1 MTCFAFFIEITEET
15 TTRSLTYCQTLT
27 QRRET
32 NQSSH
37 LSVKEYQT
45 RLCETQR
52 LHIKACQE
60 TTTLKRELDELKTQ
74 LQIQQRRVEYE
85 ARQSMLE
92 EHKKALMLLRGRR
105 MADGCSASE
114 ANNAS
119 RVSNGEMQS
128 RSHDL
133 PEVASF
139 REFTPEVTSQEVTN
153 LLGYAHP
160 ELENSALDFENIRT
174 EVASETQMSSE
185 PETNLTPEVPLMISV
200 ATSTDD
206 LHMLEICAES
216 PDVESPDEEEPRGE
230 WNIREN
236 ILCREDAEG
245 RSRSV
250 SPYTA
255 EKKSYAD
262 VEASKSEVVYPMDEE
277 VRKLFIQVFDLSISY
292 QCTGGGGRGA
302 EGNVA

>member
-1 MTCFAFFIEITEET
+1 MSFMTHFASLIEITEET
-15 TTRSLTYCQTLT
+15 STRSLTYCHTLT

-32 NQSSH
+32 HQSSH
-37 LSVKEYQT
+37 PSVKEYQT

-60 TTTLKRELDELKTQ
+60 TTTLRRELDELRTQ
-74 LQIQQRRVEYE
+74 LQIQQRRLEYE

-105 MADGCSASE
+105 IADGCSVSE
-114 ANNAS
+114 TSN
-119 RVSNGEMQS
+119 VSGVNSGEMEYQS
-128 RSHDL
+128 HNS
-133 PEVASF
+133 PEVTSL
-139 REFTPEVTSQEVTN
+139 RESTPEVTSQEVTY
-153 LLGYAHP
+153 LPGCAHP
-160 ELENSALDFENIRT
+160 ELETLALGLDNMRT
-174 EVASETQMSSE
+174 EVTSESE
-185 PETNLTPEVPLMISV
+185 INLTPEVPLMISV

-206 LHMLEICAES
+206 LHMLGTDAES
-216 PDVESPDEEEPRGE
+216 TDDEEPRGE

-255 EKKSYAD
+255 EKKSCAN
-262 VEASKSEVVYPMDEE
+262 VEASKSEVVYSLDEE
-277 VRKLFIQVFDLSISY
+277 VRKIEAFGGKEFVLSLMIP
-292 QCTGGGGRGA
+292 
-302 EGNVA
+302 

>member
-1 MTCFAFFIEITEET
+1 MTHSAFLIEITEET
-15 TTRSLTYCQTLT
+15 STRSLTYYHSLT

-32 NQSSH
+32 HQSSH

-60 TTTLKRELDELKTQ
+60 TTTLRRELDELRTQ
-74 LQIQQRRVEYE
+74 LQIQQRRLEYE

-105 MADGCSASE
+105 IADGSSAPETS
-114 ANNAS
+114 NVS
-119 RVSNGEMQS
+119 RVNSGEMESQS
-128 RSHDL
+128 HNP
-133 PEVASF
+133 PEVPSLGTS
-139 REFTPEVTSQEVTN
+139 TPEVTPQELTH
-153 LLGYAHP
+153 LPACAHP
-160 ELENSALDFENIRT
+160 ELETLAFNLDNTRT
-174 EVASETQMSSE
+174 EVTSE

-206 LHMLEICAES
+206 LHTLGTDAES
-216 PDVESPDEEEPRGE
+216 TDDEEPREE

-236 ILCREDAEG
+236 FLCREDAEG

-255 EKKSYAD
+255 EKKSYANL
-262 VEASKSEVVYPMDEE
+262 EASKSEVVYQLDEE
-277 VRKLFIQVFDLSISY
+277 VRKMQAFAGIRKHFLSLMIP
-292 QCTGGGGRGA
+292 
-302 EGNVA
+302 

>member
-1 MTCFAFFIEITEET
+1 MSFMTHFALLIEITEET
-15 TTRSLTYCQTLT
+15 STRSLTYCHSLT

-32 NQSSH
+32 HQSSH

-60 TTTLKRELDELKTQ
+60 TTTLRRELDELRTQ
-74 LQIQQRRVEYE
+74 LQIQQRRLEYE

-105 MADGCSASE
+105 IADGCSASE
-114 ANNAS
+114 TAS
-119 RVSNGEMQS
+119 RLSRVYSGEMESQS
-128 RSHDL
+128 HNL
-133 PEVASF
+133 PEVTSL
-139 REFTPEVTSQEVTN
+139 RESTPEVTSQEVN
-153 LLGYAHP
+153 YLPGCAHP
-160 ELENSALDFENIRT
+160 ELETLALGLDNMRT
-174 EVASETQMSSE
+174 EVTSE
-185 PETNLTPEVPLMISV
+185 PEINLTPEVPLMISV

-206 LHMLEICAES
+206 LHMLGTDAES
-216 PDVESPDEEEPRGE
+216 TDDEEPRGE

-236 ILCREDAEG
+236 VLCREDAEG

-255 EKKSYAD
+255 EKKSYANM
-262 VEASKSEVVYPMDEE
+262 EPSKSEVVYPLDEE
-277 VRKLFIQVFDLSISY
+277 VRKL
-292 QCTGGGGRGA
+292 
-302 EGNVA
+302 